1 VRVTHT
7 EWVHVLFGIGLVLM
21 ALLAIRA
28 EWRPGGMAASAWP
41 ALAMLIGLL
50 LFVPVEAHTRTYMVL
65 GWMDV
70 LRTLVPDRPAHWLG
84 DWLVA
89 VHPAFVLQHKV
100 GGAAAMLLGSV
111 ELARARGFLLDPRWR
126 YILPACIL
134 VAAASFG
141 LHGGTTHHLPFAA
154 EQRQHHVMGVAF
166 AISGLSVGLHRAG
179 ILPHRRWALV
189 WPVLALVA
197 GISLVLFYRLPP
209 GAAGHPLHA
218 PPAGV
223 STLTGGER

>member
-1 VRVTHT
+1 MTHT

-28 EWRPGGMAASAWP
+28 EYRPGGVADSVWP
-41 ALAMLIGLL
+41 SLAILIGLL

-65 GWMDV
+65 GWTDV
-70 LRTLVPDRPAHWLG
+70 LRTLVPDRPSHWLG
-84 DWLVA
+84 DWFVA
-89 VHPAFVLQHKV
+89 VRPAFVVQHKI

-111 ELARARGFLLDPRWR
+111 ELGRARGFFSDPRWR
-126 YILPACIL
+126 HVLPVCIL

-141 LHGGTTHHLPFAA
+141 LHGGTAHHLPFAT
-154 EQRQHHVMGVAF
+154 EQREHHVMGVAF
-166 AISGLSVGLHRAG
+166 ALSGLSVGLHRAG

-189 WPVLALVA
+189 WPVLALCA

-209 GAAGHPLHA
+209 GAAGHPMHWT
-218 PPAGV
+218 PPDV
-223 STLTGGER
+223 STRTGGIR

>member
-1 VRVTHT
+1 MTHT

-28 EWRPGGMAASAWP
+28 EYRPGGMADTAWP
-41 ALAMLIGLL
+41 SLAILIGLL

-70 LRTLVPDRPAHWLG
+70 LRTLVPDRPSHWLG

-89 VHPAFVLQHKV
+89 VRPGFVVQHTI
-100 GGAAAMLLGSV
+100 GGAVAMLLGSV
-111 ELARARGFLLDPRWR
+111 ELCRARGILTDPRWR
-126 YILPACIL
+126 YVLPVALL
-134 VAAASFG
+134 VAAVSFG
-141 LHGGTTHHLPFAA
+141 LHGGTSHHLPFAT
-154 EQRQHHVMGVAF
+154 EQRQHHVMGAGF
-166 AISGLSVGLHRAG
+166 ALGGLSAYLHRAG
-179 ILPHRRWALV
+179 MLPHRRWALV

-209 GAAGHPLHA
+209 GAAGHPMHWS
-218 PPAGV
+218 PPDV
-223 STLTGGER
+223 STLPRGTR